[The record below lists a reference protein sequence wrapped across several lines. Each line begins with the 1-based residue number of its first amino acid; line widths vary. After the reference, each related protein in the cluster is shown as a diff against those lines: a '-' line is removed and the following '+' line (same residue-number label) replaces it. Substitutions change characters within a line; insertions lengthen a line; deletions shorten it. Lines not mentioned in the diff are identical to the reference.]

1 MDRPQAVMDAKQQ
14 QRIINCIRFL
24 AVDAIEKAK
33 SGHPGMPMGA
43 APMAFTLFDRFLR
56 HCPQRPEWPDRDR
69 FVLSAGHGSMLLYAL
84 LHLSGYDLPLEELKN
99 FRQWNSRTPGH
110 PEYGHTPGV
119 ETTTGP
125 LGQGL
130 ANAVGMA
137 IAERHL
143 AARFNKPGF
152 DLVDHFTYAMVG
164 DGCLMEGISHE
175 AASLAGHLGLGRL
188 IVLYDDNHISID
200 GPTEITFTEDVVAR
214 FQAYG
219 WHTQRVADGN
229 DCEAIAGA
237 IETARQVTDKPSLI
251 AVRTHIAFGAPTK
264 QDSSEA
270 HGSPLGAEEVR
281 GAKQRLDWPVE
292 PTFHIPPEAEEFR
305 RSAMERSERLHQDW
319 ADLWQRYKKEFPAEA
334 EAYIAALERKFGSG
348 WKESLPSFEKPM
360 ATRAASGQVINA
372 LAGVIPELMG
382 GSADLTPSNNT
393 LIKSSYDFTGDSPI
407 GRYLRFGVREHAM
420 GAIANG
426 LALHTGIIPYCGTF
440 LVFADYMRP
449 AIRLAA
455 LMKLPVIYIFTH
467 DSIGVGEDGP
477 THQPVEQVA
486 SLRAIPGLT
495 VFRPADPNETAA
507 AWEFALRNGGGPTAL
522 ALTRQA
528 VPVLD
533 LPVEAV
539 RDGVRRGAYIVYRSS
554 SDGKHDLIIVATG
567 SEVSPAIA
575 AAHSL
580 EAEGKVIRVVSMPS
594 WELFA
599 SQPEEYRRMIL
610 PSGEKT
616 ISVEAQVT
624 MGWERWTGSAD
635 RCLGI
640 NRFGASAPGDVLFK
654 EFGFTPEA
662 IAGFARRVLS
672 Q

>member
-1 MDRPQAVMDAKQQ
+1 MVGPQAVSDGNRQQ
-14 QRIINCIRFL
+14 TIINCIRFL

-56 HCPQRPEWPDRDR
+56 YCPKRPGWPDRDR
-69 FVLSAGHGSMLLYAL
+69 FILSAGHGSMLLYTL
-84 LHLSGYDLPLEELKN
+84 LHLSGYDLSLEELKN
-99 FRQWNSRTPGH
+99 FRQWDSRTPGH

-143 AARFNKPGF
+143 AARFNKPGYN
-152 DLVDHFTYAMVG
+152 LIDHFTYAVVG

-200 GPTEITFTEDVVAR
+200 GPTEITFTEDVITR
-214 FQAYG
+214 FNAYG
-219 WHTQRVADGN
+219 WHTQCVADGN
-229 DCEAIAGA
+229 DGEAIAGA
-237 IETARQVTDKPSLI
+237 IEKARQVTDKPSLI

-264 QDSSEA
+264 QDNSEA

-292 PTFHIPPEAEEFR
+292 PTFHIPPEAGQYR
-305 RSAMERSERLHQDW
+305 NLAIERGEKLHQDW
-319 ADLWQRYKKEFPAEA
+319 ADLWQRYKKRYPADAEA
-334 EAYIAALERKFGSG
+334 FVAGLERKFKPG
-348 WKESLPSFEKPM
+348 WKESLPAFDKPM

-372 LAGVIPELMG
+372 LAGAIPELMG

-393 LIKSSYDFTGDSPI
+393 LIKSSSDFTGDNPI
-407 GRYLRFGVREHAM
+407 GRYIRFGVREHAM
-420 GAIANG
+420 GGILNG
-426 LALHTGIIPYCGTF
+426 LALHKGIIPYGGTF

-495 VFRPADPNETAA
+495 VFRPADANETAA
-507 AWEFALRNGGGPTAL
+507 AWELALANQNGPTAL
-522 ALTRQA
+522 ALTRQS
-528 VPVLD
+528 VPLLN
-533 LPVEAV
+533 LPVEEI
-539 RDGVRRGAYIVYRSS
+539 RNGVRQGAYVVHQSS
-554 SDGKHDLIIVATG
+554 GEKSDLTIVATG

-575 AAHSL
+575 AARSL
-580 EAEGKVIRVVSMPS
+580 EAEGKAIRVVSMPS

-599 SQPEEYRRMIL
+599 AQPEEYRRMVL
-610 PSGEKT
+610 PPGVKT
-616 ISVEAQVT
+616 MSVEAQVT
-624 MGWERWTGSAD
+624 MGWERWTGTAD

-640 NRFGASAPGDVLFK
+640 NRFGASAPGDVLFEK
-654 EFGFTPEA
+654 FGFTPDA
-662 IAGFARRVLS
+662 IAGFVRRILL